1 MSTKVDKLINKLR
14 NHEKLNKQE
23 LSYLNG
29 EEPLRV
35 QCSKPHAALVE
46 LSSDE
51 STPIYVLKQLLK
63 LYNYGDIIQNV
74 LKNPSTNSNMLHKAA
89 LDNKIVFVQKLKIIA
104 NDNITIDIVLKLI
117 ELSPPLRWDYVV
129 AGIKSEKIFNAL
141 LMHPQPD
148 VRIGCLE
155 NVHCTNVTKEIL
167 SNDSDYAVRVFAYGW
182 DDYTFR

>member
-29 EEPLRV
+29 EEPFGDWCPAPR
-35 QCSKPHAALVE
+35 PALVE
-46 LSSDE
+46 LSTDE

-63 LYNYGDIIQNV
+63 LYNYDVIIKNV
-74 LKNPSTNSNMLHKAA
+74 LVNPSTNSSMLHKAV
-89 LDNKIVFVQKLKIIA
+89 LDNNVEFVQKLHTII
-104 NDNITIDIVLKLI
+104 NDNITIETVLKLI
-117 ELSPPLRWDYVV
+117 ELSPSWRWDYVV

-141 LMHPQPD
+141 LMHPQRD

-167 SNDSDYAVRVFAYGW
+167 SNDSDYAVRQFAYGW